1 MNNSSSQNQN
11 FLNSN
16 PNSQTQPNFPRQ
28 STEDLWREALLINPS
43 YPQLQPQPQ
52 ENRVVDPSNRF
63 IRREKLKED
72 KHIVTYRSHDQL
84 EGTEVLWHEV
94 LLVNADTAQ
103 IQKLCTDVKIMGHMN
118 SQHLINFYNAYLDK
132 KRKLL
137 VLITELFSQQTI
149 RSYVKDILHNPSR
162 TVIGNWCIHILDGL
176 EHLHSLDPP
185 LIHNNI
191 SCDNIFIDSS
201 EGLVKLG
208 LFNINNYFGDP
219 YPPLSPPETQKK
231 IIDPKSDVWM
241 LGIAVIEMATGQQPY
256 SEYTTPESLRAAI
269 SEQRLPQAFSEISD
283 TIVADFVN
291 TCLLPF
297 DQRPTIFQLIEHS
310 LIVELLPDGDNSFR
324 CSDMSPRQNT
334 EIGEDVVA
342 ALETINS
349 KNRIDLRKSPEFCAL
364 LQRQIEESNKL
375 EKEQALEREALKQKI
390 RERNKNKKNT
400 NVNTDL
406 IDLHP

>member
-1 MNNSSSQNQN
+1 MNSSSSSQNQN
-11 FLNSN
+11 FINSN
-16 PNSQTQPNFPRQ
+16 SNSQTQPSFPRQ

-72 KHIVTYRSHDQL
+72 QHITIYRSHDQQ
-84 EGTEVLWHEV
+84 EGTEVLWHEI
-94 LLVNADTAQ
+94 LLINADTEQ
-103 IQKLCTDVKIMGHMN
+103 IQKLCADVKTIGHMN
-118 SQHLINFYNAYLDK
+118 APHLINFHNAWVDK
-132 KRKLL
+132 KRKIL

-176 EHLHSLDPP
+176 EHLHSLVPP

-208 LFNINNYFGDP
+208 LFDINSYFGDP

-231 IIDPKSDVWM
+231 IIDPKSDVWE

-256 SEYTTPESLRAAI
+256 SECTTPESLRAAI

-297 DQRPTIFQLIEHS
+297 DQRPTTFQLSEHS
-310 LIVELLPDGDNSFR
+310 LIAELLPDGDNSFK

-334 EIGEDVVA
+334 IDISEDVIE
-342 ALETINS
+342 ALNAVNS
-349 KNRIDLRKSPEFCAL
+349 TKGIDLKKSPEFIDL
-364 LQRQIEESNKL
+364 LNRQIAETKKL
-375 EKEQALEREALKQKI
+375 EETHAAERESLKQKI
-390 RERNKNKKNT
+390 RERNRNKNSSNPY
-400 NVNTDL
+400 L